1 MRVSII
7 TVVYNGESTIN
18 DTIQSILSQTY
29 TDIEYIVIDGGSKD
43 KTLEILD
50 KYKEKISVIVSEKDN
65 GIYDAMNKGLNLAS
79 GEIIGILN
87 SDDVYLDCNVIQRF
101 VTAFKENSKLES
113 CYTDLIYV
121 DKHDLN
127 RVIRYWKSRKYYS
140 NFFQDGHVPPHPTL
154 FLKKSIYTKYGL
166 YNIDFK
172 VASDYEFML
181 RILKLQNVE
190 SNYLPFISVK
200 MRLGGESNKSI
211 TNIIRGNIEIFRAWK
226 LNGVKFPFLLFP
238 KRLYRKLMQFIV
250 K

>member
-18 DTIQSILSQTY
+18 DTIQSILGQTY
-29 TDIEYIVIDGGSKD
+29 KDIEYIVIDGGSND
-43 KTLEILD
+43 RTLEILE
-50 KYKEKISVIVSEKDN
+50 KYKDQISVIVSEKDK
-65 GIYDAMNKGLNLAS
+65 GIYDAMNKGVNLAS

-87 SDDVYLDCNVIQRF
+87 SDDVYYDCNVIQSIL
-101 VTAFKENSKLES
+101 VAFKENSSLDA

-121 DKHDLN
+121 DKLDLN
-127 RVIRYWKSRKYYS
+127 KVVRYWKSRKYYS

-154 FLKKSIYTKYGL
+154 FLKKSVYIQHGL

-200 MRLGGESNKSI
+200 MRLGGESNKSL
-211 TNIIRGNIEIFRAWK
+211 TNIMRGNKEIFRAWK
-226 LNGVKFPFLLFP
+226 LNGVKIPFLLFP
-238 KRLYRKLMQFIV
+238 KRLFKKLIQFKV